1 MRDYLEELLEGSGAL
16 LEELRR
22 AERGLSAL
30 SGGERNR
37 ETGAERE
44 ELGVVSPEAER
55 VDGGK
60 RLVNLLEDVVDA
72 EKRTEKAP
80 EEGRI
85 GGTEP
90 SEGPAEDL
98 GRSGVVPAAVGT
110 AERGLP
116 LAVQLERLDRAA
128 ASGGGPAEGGSG
140 GRQALVPLLPG
151 RRTAGARLSGA
162 EVPGGDWSGAGGEL
176 PSSGGTD
183 WVEQADRA
191 FRRDSRRY
199 DGGFYLY

>member
-44 ELGVVSPEAER
+44 EPGVVSPEAER

-72 EKRTEKAP
+72 EKRTEKDP

-98 GRSGVVPAAVGT
+98 GRSRVVPAAVGT

-128 ASGGGPAEGGSG
+128 ASGGGPAEG
-140 GRQALVPLLPG
+140 AVY
-151 RRTAGARLSGA
+151 
-162 EVPGGDWSGAGGEL
+162 
-176 PSSGGTD
+176 
-183 WVEQADRA
+183 
-191 FRRDSRRY
+191 RDSTSPSDPRFPAAKGTSTRIP
-199 DGGFYLY
+199 GLSRPSRAWGTR

>member
-1 MRDYLEELLEGSGAL
+1 MTGVQTCAL
-16 LEELRR
+16 
-22 AERGLSAL
+22 
-30 SGGERNR
+30 
-37 ETGAERE
+37 
-44 ELGVVSPEAER
+44 PIW
-55 VDGGK
+55 
-60 RLVNLLEDVVDA
+60 
-72 EKRTEKAP
+72 
-80 EEGRI
+80 RI

>member
-1 MRDYLEELLEGSGAL
+1 MALPSSTGS
-16 LEELRR
+16 
-22 AERGLSAL
+22 S
-30 SGGERNR
+30 SS
-37 ETGAERE
+37 TDWMDF
-44 ELGVVSPEAER
+44 S
-55 VDGGK
+55 
-60 RLVNLLEDVVDA
+60 
-72 EKRTEKAP
+72 
-80 EEGRI
+80 
-85 GGTEP
+85 
-90 SEGPAEDL
+90 
-98 GRSGVVPAAVGT
+98 
-110 AERGLP
+110 
-116 LAVQLERLDRAA
+116 
-128 ASGGGPAEGGSG
+128 GGPAEGGSG

>member
-44 ELGVVSPEAER
+44 EPGVVSPEAER

-98 GRSGVVPAAVGT
+98 GRSRVVPAAVGT
-110 AERGLP
+110 VERGLP

-128 ASGGGPAEGGSG
+128 ASGGGRAEGGSG